1 MVSVVSRRLEKQP
14 GRFVDGTGT
23 LQLAARVAVP
33 STERPTEIGHWSK
46 NQEYGVGPSVGT
58 AKKRDSCGYAL
69 RLS

>member
-33 STERPTEIGHWSK
+33 STERPTEIGVGHWPARF
-46 NQEYGVGPSVGT
+46 NAAHAVDRY
-58 AKKRDSCGYAL
+58 
-69 RLS
+69 